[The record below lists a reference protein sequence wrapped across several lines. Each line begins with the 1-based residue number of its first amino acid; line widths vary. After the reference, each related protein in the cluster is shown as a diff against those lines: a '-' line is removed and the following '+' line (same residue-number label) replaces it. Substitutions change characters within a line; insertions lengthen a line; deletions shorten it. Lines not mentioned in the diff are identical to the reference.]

1 MKKIFLVISAAALM
15 FVGCKKENP
24 APTTSFVLTD
34 AMIQVNGLT
43 EDCLTVVNAAA
54 KTVTIEV
61 AYADKVQLKAL
72 DVRFTELPSGVKADN
87 FTFDFS
93 TGATKTVK
101 FTEGEASV
109 EYVFSASAAQP
120 EPKLV
125 SATLNGVAVAG
136 GTAKLKGSAD
146 LTKVEFKFEVS
157 PAGTKVLVG
166 QNEIK
171 DGDEID
177 FSDKLNG
184 VTFTLKCE
192 DVEKTENI
200 KVVTTG
206 ISSIERVWGHYVK
219 PETTTDDWYG
229 TAVDASGWE
238 RNITMDDKYV
248 YMVKAG
254 GPGVYAINI
263 ADGTVAKKL
272 SVEDYVK
279 GGVHSSS
286 SAQVMNNGTSSVL
299 LVSNMVNAA
308 NSILRI
314 HAWDD
319 IDSKP
324 RQVLAYTLTEAH
336 RFGDKFTVEGNWQKG
351 RIIFY
356 DYTSATE
363 RCAAVFTV
371 NAGVIE
377 PKPEIVKLGAI
388 SGNNIAGLY
397 KFSDTEYIW
406 AGTGAYPIVYGVSGS
421 TFTSKYV
428 CNDGARFSQPV
439 LDVNFFTFNEQKY
452 MVYAR
457 LLNAYQDG
465 AIRFQE
471 INYDTLAESMEKID
485 TSTDR
490 QLGLGDPEKQGV
502 TAIKNGNGCGACAVR
517 EINGE
522 IYVAGCVMGAG
533 VSVFKVK

>member
-146 LTKVEFKFEVS
+146 LTKVELKFEVS

-192 DVEKTENI
+192 DIEKTENI

-229 TAVDASGWE
+229 TAVAASGWE

-263 ADGTVAKKL
+263 ADGTVAKEL

-336 RFGDKFTVEGNWQKG
+336 RFGDKFTVEGDWQKG

-428 CNDGARFSQPV
+428 CNDGARFSQ
-439 LDVNFFTFNEQKY
+439 
-452 MVYAR
+452 
-457 LLNAYQDG
+457 
-465 AIRFQE
+465 
-471 INYDTLAESMEKID
+471 
-485 TSTDR
+485 
-490 QLGLGDPEKQGV
+490 
-502 TAIKNGNGCGACAVR
+502 
-517 EINGE
+517 
-522 IYVAGCVMGAG
+522 
-533 VSVFKVK
+533 

>member
-263 ADGTVAKKL
+263 ADGTVAKEL

-336 RFGDKFTVEGNWQKG
+336 RFGDKFTVEGDWQKG
-351 RIIFY
+351 PSSFMITRAPQ
-356 DYTSATE
+356 S
-363 RCAAVFTV
+363 VV
-371 NAGVIE
+371 
-377 PKPEIVKLGAI
+377 PQSSP
-388 SGNNIAGLY
+388 
-397 KFSDTEYIW
+397 
-406 AGTGAYPIVYGVSGS
+406 
-421 TFTSKYV
+421 
-428 CNDGARFSQPV
+428 
-439 LDVNFFTFNEQKY
+439 
-452 MVYAR
+452 
-457 LLNAYQDG
+457 
-465 AIRFQE
+465 
-471 INYDTLAESMEKID
+471 SM
-485 TSTDR
+485 
-490 QLGLGDPEKQGV
+490 P
-502 TAIKNGNGCGACAVR
+502 A
-517 EINGE
+517 
-522 IYVAGCVMGAG
+522 
-533 VSVFKVK
+533 